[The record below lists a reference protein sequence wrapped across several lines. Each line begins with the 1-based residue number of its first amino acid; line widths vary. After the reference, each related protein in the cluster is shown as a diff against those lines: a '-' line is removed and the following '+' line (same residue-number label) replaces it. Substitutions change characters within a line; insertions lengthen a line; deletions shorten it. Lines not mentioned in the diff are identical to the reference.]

1 MTLRSIFIV
10 FCLFLISSCNNSD
23 LDSQPLTE
31 NPVNAYSVSNS
42 YNWTEINS
50 ASSSLE
56 GTCAIV
62 GGNIVYTKTN
72 PDFNGYDQCNNDN
85 DTGAPGGCS
94 RSYYIDFGDPT
105 PQLKAGT
112 ACQ

>member
-10 FCLFLISSCNNSD
+10 LCLFLISSCNNSD

-42 YNWTEINS
+42 HKWTEINS
-50 ASSSLE
+50 TSDKGQ

-62 GGNIVYTKTN
+62 GGNIVYTKTH
-72 PDFNGYDQCNNDN
+72 PDYDGYDYCYNDN
-85 DTGAPGGCS
+85 DTEIPSYCS
-94 RSYYIDFGDPT
+94 RYYFIDFGDPT
-105 PQLKAGT
+105 PQLIGQHQ
-112 ACQ
+112 CL

>member
-1 MTLRSIFIV
+1 MILRSIFIV
-10 FCLFLISSCNNSD
+10 FFLLSISSCNNND
-23 LDSQPLTE
+23 LESQASTE
-31 NPVNAYSVSNS
+31 NSVSAYSVANS
-42 YNWTEINS
+42 YSWTEINS
-50 ASSSLE
+50 ASSALE
-56 GTCAIV
+56 GTCTIV

-85 DTGAPGGCS
+85 DTSAPDDCS

-112 ACQ
+112 ACH